1 MLQAY
6 KSRCT
11 YGLVI
16 VECITNT
23 KHGPVIHDQNEHKY
37 RQEHQIIA
45 SVIPDPETKRL
56 VTYFYAGGCGDF
68 LFLAHTI
75 PLPFD
80 FISHILFSLKY
91 PVPWVFA
98 SRRDRIMISCFCS
111 FCYDIADI
119 ITDSVQLSTDR

>member
-1 MLQAY
+1 MCPECTPERIGLKHTVKVLESH
-6 KSRCT
+6 KSRST

-23 KHGPVIHDQNEHKY
+23 KHGPVIHDQNKYKY
-37 RQEHQIIA
+37 RQEHYIIA
-45 SVIPDPETKRL
+45 SVIPDPETQRL

-75 PLPFD
+75 PLPFN

-91 PVPWVFA
+91 PVPWA
-98 SRRDRIMISCFCS
+98 LYPDG
-111 FCYDIADI
+111 
-119 ITDSVQLSTDR
+119 TG